1 MEMKEERQGLQGD
14 RHLQK
19 SLDMSVT
26 EFSAASCGTI
36 GAGLGAGLEVIGR
49 LGVQRIQAPLGFL

>member
-1 MEMKEERQGLQGD
+1 MEMKEERQVLQED

-19 SLDMSVT
+19 GLDMFVT

-36 GAGLGAGLEVIGR
+36 GAGLGAGLEVMGR
-49 LGVQRIQAPLGFL
+49 LGVQGRQAPLGFL